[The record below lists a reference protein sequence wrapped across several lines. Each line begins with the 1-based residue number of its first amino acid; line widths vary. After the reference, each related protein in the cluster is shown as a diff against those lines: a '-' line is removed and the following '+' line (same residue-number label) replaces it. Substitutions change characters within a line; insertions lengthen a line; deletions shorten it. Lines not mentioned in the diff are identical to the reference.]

1 MVTTYAFRHEGP
13 NGMPEVCE
21 EQIKYLEKIG
31 RNFEV
36 IDWPRREGMGEYS
49 IPRTKESLNFSELKF
64 PAIFLNGQ
72 GVLHGRTFFLVD
84 AIKKDLHYF
93 HIDQHGDLR
102 FENEK
107 KVDCASHA
115 FKISEL
121 DHVRKMTVLGLNPFC
136 LTDELGFF
144 DGDEDS
150 GQFNFC
156 PSPALNNPKI
166 EFHIAEPWRE
176 SRAKFMK
183 IKSTYI
189 DKEGEI
195 ARIEKYAGKY
205 LDYREFNPNSSQIP
219 HAYVSIDLDV
229 VGDFPSGWRGGLWP
243 IEKVIESIKKIG
255 ESKQIIG
262 ADICGLD
269 LSNYLERVLSKK
281 RKQKALE
288 DVLRVH
294 DTFLEVMASP
304 TRRNF

>member
-1 MVTTYAFRHEGP
+1 
-13 NGMPEVCE
+13 MPEVCE
-21 EQIKYLEKIG
+21 EQIGYLERIG
-31 RNFEV
+31 RTFEIV
-36 IDWPRREGMGEYS
+36 DWPRREGRGEYN
-49 IPRTKESLNFSELKF
+49 IPRTRESLNFSKLKF

-72 GVLHGRTFFLVD
+72 GTLHGRTFFLVD

-102 FENEK
+102 FENEQ

-121 DHVRKMTVLGLNPFC
+121 DHVKKMTVLGLNPFC

-144 DGDEDS
+144 DGDESS

-156 PSPALNNPKI
+156 PSPALANPKV
-166 EFHIAEPWRE
+166 ELYIAEPWSE
-176 SRAKFMK
+176 SRSKFRE
-183 IKSTYI
+183 IKSPYI

-195 ARIEKYAGKY
+195 ARIEKYAEKY
-205 LDYREFNPNSSQIP
+205 LDYQEFNPNSSQTQN
-219 HAYVSIDLDV
+219 AYVSVDLDV
-229 VGDFPSGWRGGLWP
+229 VGDFPSGWRGGLWS
-243 IEKVIESIKKIG
+243 IEKVINSVKKIG
-255 ESKQIIG
+255 RAKKIIG

-269 LSNYLERVLSKK
+269 LSNYLERILSKK

-294 DTFLEVMASP
+294 DTFLEVMTSP
-304 TRRNF
+304 TGRDF